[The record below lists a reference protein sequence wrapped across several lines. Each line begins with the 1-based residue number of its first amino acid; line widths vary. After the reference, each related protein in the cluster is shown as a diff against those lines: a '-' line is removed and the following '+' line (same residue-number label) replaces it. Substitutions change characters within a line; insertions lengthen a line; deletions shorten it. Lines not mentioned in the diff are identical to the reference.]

1 MTIETAQAPARLI
14 LTQSKWLRLLTL
26 FLFYFTQGAPIGVFI
41 YAIPSWMAGNGA
53 TPADTAWV
61 VGIVFLPWTLKL
73 INGFLIDRY
82 TFLAMG
88 RRRAWIIGAQLL
100 VAGSMLVGAAVN
112 PSSSDIVTI
121 AAIGFCANVAIT
133 FQDVG
138 IDSLAVDIMEE
149 SERARASS
157 IMFGAQVLGI
167 AATTGL
173 VGYLLDNF
181 GFREAL
187 IAAALVPL
195 LVAIFGIA
203 IREREGERR
212 LPWTKGNPHP
222 RNIDIQVDAW
232 WPLLKSSFL
241 ALFAPMSL
249 LLLPV
254 LFLRALPFGGAE
266 SFHPILAQQIAG
278 WSISEYTS
286 LISTAQFS
294 AGVGALLVAW
304 WIVDKLGAQRTLTII
319 VAIGITAFIAM
330 GLSQALW
337 TNSYVLVSLF
347 YLLEFLSTFGAA
359 ALIPICMRMCNP
371 AVAATQFT
379 IYMAFSNFGR
389 PLGASLSGVTAGAG
403 EPTYLYFGLAAGWSV
418 ILLVLFLVRFPKGD
432 EVLQEVAE
440 ELPQGDGIPA
450 RVD

>member
-1 MTIETAQAPARLI
+1 MSATGRLV

-26 FLFYFTQGAPIGVFI
+26 FLFYLTQGAPLGVFI

-53 TPADTAWV
+53 SPADTAYV

-100 VAGSMLVGAAVN
+100 VTLSLLVGALLDPL
-112 PSSSDIVTI
+112 PSDLVTL
-121 AAIGFCANVAIT
+121 AAIGFVANVAVT

-149 SERARASS
+149 EERARASS

-167 AATTGL
+167 AATTAM
-173 VGYLLDNF
+173 VGYLLENF

-187 IAAALVPL
+187 TVAALVPF
-195 LVAIFGIA
+195 LVAIFGIL
-203 IREREGERR
+203 ITEREGERK
-212 LPWTKGNPHP
+212 LPWSSGGAHP
-222 RNIDIQVDAW
+222 RNIEIQIDAW
-232 WPLLKSSFL
+232 WPLLKNSFF
-241 ALFAPMSL
+241 ALFAPLSL
-249 LLLPV
+249 ALLPV

-266 SFHPILAQQIAG
+266 SFHPILAQQTAG
-278 WSISEYTS
+278 WSISEYTG

-294 AGVGALLVAW
+294 AGVGALLIAW
-304 WIVDKLGAQRTLTII
+304 WIVDKLGAQRTLRIYVTIGL
-319 VAIGITAFIAM
+319 VAFLAM
-330 GLSQALW
+330 GLNQPLW
-337 TNSYVLVSLF
+337 TETYMLVAMF
-347 YLLEFLSTFGAA
+347 YLIEFLATFGAA

-379 IYMAFSNFGR
+379 VYMAFSNFGR
-389 PLGASLSGVTAGAG
+389 PLGASLSGFTAGAG
-403 EPTYLYFGLAAGWSV
+403 NPTFLYFGMAAGWSV
-418 ILLVLFLVRFPKGD
+418 ILVILLVVRFPKGN
-432 EVLQEVAE
+432 EVLHKVAE
-440 ELPQGDGIPA
+440 DLPQGEGIPA

>member
-1 MTIETAQAPARLI
+1 MATLASARGDLI

-26 FLFYFTQGAPIGVFI
+26 FLFYFTQGAPLGVFV

-53 TPADTAWV
+53 SAADTAWV

-100 VAGSMLVGAAVN
+100 VAGSMLTGAALN
-112 PSSSDIVTI
+112 PASSDIVTI
-121 AAIGFCANVAIT
+121 AAIGFVANVAIT

-138 IDSLAVDIMEE
+138 IDSLAVDIMQEE
-149 SERARASS
+149 ERARASS

-167 AATTGL
+167 AATTGM
-173 VGYLLDNF
+173 VGFLLDNF

-187 IAAALVPL
+187 LAAALVPL
-195 LVAIFGIA
+195 MVAMFGMV

-212 LPWTKGNPHP
+212 LPWSKGSSHP

-232 WPLLKSSFL
+232 SPLLKNSFL
-241 ALFAPMSL
+241 ALIAPLSL
-249 LLLPV
+249 ALLPI
-254 LFLRALPFGGAE
+254 LFLRALPFGGGE
-266 SFHPILAQQIAG
+266 SYHPILAQQVAG
-278 WSISEYTS
+278 WTISEYTS

-304 WIVDKLGAQRTLTII
+304 WIVDKLGPQRSFMIL
-319 VAIGITAFIAM
+319 VSIGIAAFVAM
-330 GLSQALW
+330 GLNQALW
-337 TNSYVLVSLF
+337 TDTSVLVSLF
-347 YLLEFLSTFGAA
+347 YLMEFLATFGAA

-379 IYMAFSNFGR
+379 IYMACANFGR
-389 PLGASLSGVTAGAG
+389 PLGASLSGMTAGLG
-403 EPTYLYFGLAAGWSV
+403 NPTYLYFGMAAGWAV
-418 ILLVLFLVRFPKGD
+418 ILAILFMVRFPKGS
-432 EVLQEVAE
+432 EGLHEVAE
-440 ELPQGDGIPA
+440 ELPQGEGIAP